1 MVHISPRNTNSNF
14 APKNMKP
21 KCETLNPLS
30 GTETQTFRRK
40 TDGFLKIRW
49 MKKYGWFTNFWRA
62 SSVRRLP
69 AENLGNLGWNT
80 KIHPNP
86 QRFCWWF
93 RSTSGGKRTSWGWVE
108 YLRWV
113 LDIPGCFLGGFLNHQ
128 QLWKGNIIFTNPT
141 SSDFPG
147 LDIWK
152 PSSVV
157 SISDYAAPL
166 WAGTSMTNGEMDGM
180 LWGVRQDDLDK
191 IWLNYLAWWK
201 SMPELARKNGS
212 NCWEKWQCWKLWGY
226 GSNWLTD
233 KWLKYSTWPK
243 SLIPN
248 MYPKLKSDWNTQKQ
262 APFWKKSW
270 SPWFL

>member
-1 MVHISPRNTNSNF
+1 MWNPKSTFRLGNTNKAAKQMGFSKS
-14 APKNMKP
+14 AGWKNMG
-21 KCETLNPLS
+21 E
-30 GTETQTFRRK
+30 
-40 TDGFLKIRW
+40 
-49 MKKYGWFTNFWRA
+49 TNFWRA

-69 AENLGNLGWNT
+69 AENVGNLGWNT
-80 KIHPNP
+80 KIHTNP

-93 RSTSGGKRTSWGWVE
+93 RSKSGGKRTSWGWLV
-108 YLRWV
+108 YSIVFTRGFRHTRLFFW
-113 LDIPGCFLGGFLNHQ
+113 GGFLNHQ

-191 IWLNYLAWWK
+191 IWLNY
-201 SMPELARKNGS
+201 SDRKHDLGR
-212 NCWEKWQCWKLWGY
+212 EQ
-226 GSNWLTD
+226 
-233 KWLKYSTWPK
+233 
-243 SLIPN
+243 
-248 MYPKLKSDWNTQKQ
+248 
-262 APFWKKSW
+262 
-270 SPWFL
+270 